1 MERPPFNF
9 PNPLGLFGG
18 TKQVGTA
25 FIAFNS
31 QYCNFNSSPDKRRGG
46 LSLRCCSSLRKCFAI
61 GAGCGGQAQKRHC
74 HCGSHQGLALSQRHG
89 VSGCVQHCSTTNNS
103 PPPPLSYHVYIDENG
118 DAAGNYTVLS
128 RGTVR
133 NNRNQTVFGLL
144 PAGTFSHKTSSS
156 YGNSDVLP
164 VSKLRLCSLSRSC
177 SFSDTIIPALI
188 CLLIPAPA
196 RRSR

>member
-1 MERPPFNF
+1 MEQSRLVLL
-9 PNPLGLFGG
+9 PLLS
-18 TKQVGTA
+18 
-25 FIAFNS
+25 IL

-46 LSLRCCSSLRKCFAI
+46 LSLRCRSSLRKCFAV
-61 GAGCGGQAQKRHC
+61 GAGCGRQTQKRHC

-89 VSGCVQHCSTTNNS
+89 VSRRVQHIAAHWPRVSTNN
-103 PPPPLSYHVYIDENG
+103 PPSASYHVYIDENG

-144 PAGTFSHKTSSS
+144 PAGTFSHKSSSS
-156 YGNSDVLP
+156 YSNSDALP
-164 VSKLRLCSLSRSC
+164 VSNLRVCHCSPSLSLSL
-177 SFSDTIIPALI
+177 SLSLSDTIIPALI
-188 CLLIPAPA
+188 CLLIPTTP